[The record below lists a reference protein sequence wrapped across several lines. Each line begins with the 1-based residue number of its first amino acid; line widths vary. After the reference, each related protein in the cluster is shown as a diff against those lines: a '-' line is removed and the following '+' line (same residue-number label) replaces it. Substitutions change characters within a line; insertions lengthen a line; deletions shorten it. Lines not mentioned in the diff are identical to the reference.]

1 MRMLICTSHNV
12 RMYDNECK
20 KYNDRWFI
28 VVERAERSD
37 DEEWAYKN
45 EFYAADGQCSFKTDI
60 NK

>member
-1 MRMLICTSHNV
+1 
-12 RMYDNECK
+12 MYDNECK